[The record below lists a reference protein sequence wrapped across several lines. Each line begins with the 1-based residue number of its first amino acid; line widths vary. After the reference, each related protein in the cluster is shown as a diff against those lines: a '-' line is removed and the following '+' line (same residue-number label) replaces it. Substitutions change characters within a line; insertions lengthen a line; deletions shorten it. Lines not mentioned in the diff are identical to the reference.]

1 MIKVAI
7 LVDLELNDLAGGH
20 VKFWERMSYAIK
32 DSNDKFKLTVF
43 FLGKKYEKKII
54 GKNVVFITLKPYLSS
69 RILKPFGVDADSTD
83 LFPIN
88 FKLFF
93 ILRNFDVIHSTDQ
106 LFSMA
111 RTAKYASIIW
121 KIPLTTSLHTDT
133 PSYSGYYIKRIFN
146 KFPKFL
152 DYLFIKKLRLDVTV
166 PRKQRIKIQNYIRYC
181 KKAMI
186 NDQLSFNQFK
196 FSKDQREKITKLS
209 RGVNKE
215 VFKKK
220 EINKDFLRKKY
231 GILKNQKV
239 IFFCGRVHELK
250 GVILLS
256 KIHKIIKRKINVVSI
271 LAGEDIHGEE
281 CIKIGGDKIKLIGY
295 KTENEIASFYNLCD
309 LFVFPSK
316 YEIGP
321 QVVLEA
327 KSCGAI
333 CVVSPEGGGK
343 RIYKSGEDGLIIKQ
357 YDAKKWGEAILKL
370 LQNKK
375 KMNLMKKKILSEFQP
390 KSWNNVFEE
399 FFLNSWKEIV
409 E

>member
-1 MIKVAI
+1 
-7 LVDLELNDLAGGH
+7 
-20 VKFWERMSYAIK
+20 
-32 DSNDKFKLTVF
+32 
-43 FLGKKYEKKII
+43 
-54 GKNVVFITLKPYLSS
+54 
-69 RILKPFGVDADSTD
+69 
-83 LFPIN
+83 
-88 FKLFF
+88 
-93 ILRNFDVIHSTDQ
+93 
-106 LFSMA
+106 
-111 RTAKYASIIW
+111 
-121 KIPLTTSLHTDT
+121 
-133 PSYSGYYIKRIFN
+133 
-146 KFPKFL
+146 
-152 DYLFIKKLRLDVTV
+152 
-166 PRKQRIKIQNYIRYC
+166 
-181 KKAMI
+181 MI

-196 FSKDQREKITKLS
+196 FSKDQREKIIKLS

-357 YDAKKWGEAILKL
+357 YDAKKWGESILKL

-399 FFLNSWKEIV
+399 FFLNPWKEIV